1 MFSANGVGTIEKP
14 YATVKIINLYAT
26 LTASLVAQLV
36 KNRPAIRELGF
47 DPWVGKIPWRR
58 ERLSTP
64 VFWPGEFHVLYSPWG
79 HKESDMT
86 EQLSL
91 SLFRD
96 LVIKSPV
103 TTLKELIANNRQGMY
118 ANVLITVLNITY
130 QMNECMLK

>member
-1 MFSANGVGTIEKP
+1 MWLIWER
-14 YATVKIINLYAT
+14 IHL
-26 LTASLVAQLV
+26 QC
-36 KNRPAIRELGF
+36 RRHGF
-47 DPWVGKIPWRR
+47 DPWVGKIPWRS

-64 VFWPGEFHVLYSPWG
+64 VFWPGEFHGLYSLWG
-79 HKESDMT
+79 CKESDMT

-91 SLFRD
+91 LLFRD
-96 LVIKSPV
+96 SVIKSPV